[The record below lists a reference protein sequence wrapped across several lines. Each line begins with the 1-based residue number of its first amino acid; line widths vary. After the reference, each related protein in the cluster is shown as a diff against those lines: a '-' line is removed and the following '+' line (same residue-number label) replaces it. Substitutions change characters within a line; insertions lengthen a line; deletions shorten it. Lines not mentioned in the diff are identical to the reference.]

1 MKGLLAIQGA
11 FMKYIYQDST
21 ELPVQRDFIED
32 LKTFLDI
39 TSRVIPLENSIIE
52 IKCKHKEALHEL
64 KSRIEGM
71 NNFEER
77 LDTLLRKLVNE
88 VDIEDIIPCTNAVL
102 QTCSENIG
110 KRKEILE
117 AQCTKIENG
126 TPDEYKILE
135 GKILEVLSR
144 FLVSGVYGAE
154 KRFELSS
161 STNGISGEMEGW
173 VSGLQYHYRLGF
185 TDEILTV
192 EKLLG
197 SLSLPGWTRAGI
209 LRKEEKIKMQ
219 NLSEFLVTFLEYDT
233 QKNVR
238 ISLENKKANRKFRIE
253 GGEHRYFVYEDDKE
267 ITADKDL
274 GAFIDLES
282 LARIPEKVQAY
293 FRANIRTYI
302 ISKILLD
309 EEDAISTN
317 QIFDCLK
324 VIAEQYGVIVQEC
337 LTKGH
342 NKEEIT
348 IKMEDVDGTRTE
360 KYITRAEIYTQLAE
374 VGSEG
379 IEIAGILGVD
389 SRTQIKDRKYLI
401 V

>member
-1 MKGLLAIQGA
+1 
-11 FMKYIYQDST
+11 MKYIYQDST

-52 IKCKHKEALHEL
+52 IKCKHKEALNEL
-64 KSRIEGM
+64 NSRIDGM
-71 NNFEER
+71 NNFEEK
-77 LDTLLRKLVNE
+77 LDILLRKLVNE
-88 VDIEDIIPCTNAVL
+88 IDVEDVIPCANAIL
-102 QTCSENIG
+102 QTCSENLG
-110 KRKEILE
+110 KKREVLE
-117 AQCTKIENG
+117 AEYTKIENG
-126 TPDEYKILE
+126 TSHEYKKFE
-135 GKILEVLSR
+135 GRILEVLTR
-144 FLVSGVYGAE
+144 FLISGVYGAE
-154 KRFELSS
+154 KRFELF
-161 STNGISGEMEGW
+161 STTGGISGEMEGW

-185 TDEILTV
+185 TEETLTV

-197 SLSLPGWTRAGI
+197 SLSLPGWTRTGI

-219 NLSEFLVTFLEYDT
+219 DLSEFLVSFLEYDT

-238 ISLENKKANRKFRIE
+238 ITLENKKANRKFRIE
-253 GGEHRYFVYEDDKE
+253 GGEHRYFVYEDDRE
-267 ITADKDL
+267 ITADKEL
-274 GAFIDLES
+274 ETFIDMEN

-293 FRANIRTYI
+293 FRTNIRIYTL
-302 ISKILLD
+302 SKVLLD
-309 EEDAISTN
+309 EEDAVSTN

-337 LTKGH
+337 LAKGH

-348 IKMEDVDGTRTE
+348 IKIEEADGTRTE

-389 SRTQIKDRKYLI
+389 SKIQIKDRKYLI

>member
-1 MKGLLAIQGA
+1 
-11 FMKYIYQDST
+11 MKYIYQDST
-21 ELPVQRDFIED
+21 ELPIQRDFIED

-52 IKCKHKEALHEL
+52 IKCKQKETLHEL
-64 KSRIEGM
+64 KSRIKGM
-71 NNFEER
+71 NNFEEK
-77 LDTLLRKLVNE
+77 LETLLRKLVNE

-110 KRKEILE
+110 KRREILKAE
-117 AQCTKIENG
+117 FTKIENE
-126 TPDEYKILE
+126 TPDKYRKFEE
-135 GKILEVLSR
+135 KILEVLSS
-144 FLVSGVYGAE
+144 FLISGVYGAE

-173 VSGLQYHYRLGF
+173 VSGLQYHYKLGF
-185 TDEILTV
+185 TEENLTV

-197 SLSLPGWTRAGI
+197 GLILPGWTRAGI

-219 NLSEFLVTFLEYDT
+219 NLSEFIVTFLEYDT

-238 ISLENKKANRKFRIE
+238 IGMENKKANRKFRIE
-253 GGEHRYFVYEDDKE
+253 GGDHRYFVYEDDKE
-267 ITADKDL
+267 ITADKEL
-274 GAFIDLES
+274 GAFVDIGSLEE
-282 LARIPEKVQAY
+282 IPEKVQAY
-293 FRANIRTYI
+293 FRANIRTYTL
-302 ISKILLD
+302 SKVLLD

-337 LTKGH
+337 LAKGH

-348 IKMEDVDGTRTE
+348 IKMEESDGTRTE
-360 KYITRAEIYTQLAE
+360 KYITRSEIYTQLAE

-389 SRTQIKDRKYLI
+389 SRTQIKDKKYFI

>member
-1 MKGLLAIQGA
+1 MKGCLAIQGA

-32 LKTFLDI
+32 LKTFLNI

-71 NNFEER
+71 NNFEEK
-77 LDTLLRKLVNE
+77 LGVLLRKLVNE
-88 VDIEDIIPCTNAVL
+88 VDIEDVIPCSNAVL
-102 QTCSENIG
+102 QTCSENLG
-110 KRKEILE
+110 KRREILE
-117 AQCTKIENG
+117 AECAKIETG
-126 TPDEYKILE
+126 IPKEFKKLE
-135 GKILEVLSR
+135 EEILEVLSR
-144 FLVSGVYGAE
+144 FLISGVYGAE
-154 KRFELSS
+154 KRFGLLN

-173 VSGLQYHYRLGF
+173 VLGMQYYYKLGF
-185 TDEILTV
+185 AEETLTV

-197 SLSLPGWTRAGI
+197 NLSLPGWIRAGI

-219 NLSEFLVTFLEYDT
+219 DLSEFLITFLEYDT
-233 QKNVR
+233 KKNLR
-238 ISLENKKANRKFRIE
+238 MTIENKKANRKFRIE

-267 ITADKDL
+267 ITADKEL
-274 GAFIDLES
+274 GAFIDMEN
-282 LARIPEKVQAY
+282 LARISEKVQAY
-293 FRANIRTYI
+293 FRANIRTHTL
-302 ISKILLD
+302 SKVLLD
-309 EEDAISTN
+309 EEDAVSTN

-337 LTKGH
+337 MAKGH

-348 IKMEDVDGTRTE
+348 IKMEEADGTRTE
-360 KYITRAEIYTQLAE
+360 KYITKAEIYAQLAE

>member
-1 MKGLLAIQGA
+1 
-11 FMKYIYQDST
+11 MKYIYQDST

-64 KSRIEGM
+64 KSRIEGI
-71 NNFEER
+71 NNFEEK
-77 LDTLLRKLVNE
+77 LEILLKKLVNE
-88 VDIEDIIPCTNAVL
+88 ADIEDVIPCTNAVL
-102 QTCSENIG
+102 QTCSENLG
-110 KRKEILE
+110 KRREILE
-117 AQCTKIENG
+117 AEYAKIENG
-126 TPDEYKILE
+126 TPSEYKRFE
-135 GKILEVLSR
+135 GKILEVLSK
-144 FLVSGVYGAE
+144 FLISGVYGAE

-161 STNGISGEMEGW
+161 STVGISGEMEGW

-185 TDEILTV
+185 TEEVLTV

-197 SLSLPGWTRAGI
+197 NLSLPGWTRAGI

-219 NLSEFLVTFLEYDT
+219 DLSEFLVTFLEYDT

-238 ISLENKKANRKFRIE
+238 ITLENKKANRKFRIE
-253 GGEHRYFVYEDDKE
+253 GGDHRYFVYEDDKE
-267 ITADKDL
+267 ITADKEL
-274 GAFIDLES
+274 GAFIDMES
-282 LARIPEKVQAY
+282 LARIPVKVQAY
-293 FRANIRTYI
+293 FRANIRTYTL
-302 ISKILLD
+302 SKVLLD
-309 EEDAISTN
+309 EEDAVSTN

-337 LTKGH
+337 LAKGH

-348 IKMEDVDGTRTE
+348 IKMEEADGTRTE
-360 KYITRAEIYTQLAE
+360 KYITKTEIYTQLAE

>member
-1 MKGLLAIQGA
+1 
-11 FMKYIYQDST
+11 MKYIYQDST
-21 ELPVQRDFIED
+21 ELPIQRDFIED

-52 IKCKHKEALHEL
+52 IKCKQKETLHEL
-64 KSRIEGM
+64 KSRIKGM
-71 NNFEER
+71 NNFEEK
-77 LDTLLRKLVNE
+77 LETLLRKLVNE

-110 KRKEILE
+110 KRREILKAE
-117 AQCTKIENG
+117 FTKIENE
-126 TPDEYKILE
+126 TPDKYRKFEE
-135 GKILEVLSR
+135 KILEVLSS
-144 FLVSGVYGAE
+144 FLISGVYGAE

-173 VSGLQYHYRLGF
+173 VSGLQYHYKLGF
-185 TDEILTV
+185 TEENLTV

-197 SLSLPGWTRAGI
+197 GLILPGWTRAGI

-219 NLSEFLVTFLEYDT
+219 NLSEFIVTFLEYDT

-238 ISLENKKANRKFRIE
+238 IGMENKKANRKFRIE
-253 GGEHRYFVYEDDKE
+253 GGDHRYFVYEDDKE
-267 ITADKDL
+267 ITADKEL
-274 GAFIDLES
+274 GAFVDMGSLEK
-282 LARIPEKVQAY
+282 IPEKVQAY
-293 FRANIRTYI
+293 FRANIRTYTL
-302 ISKILLD
+302 SKVLLD

-337 LTKGH
+337 LAKGH

-348 IKMEDVDGTRTE
+348 IKMEESDGTRTE
-360 KYITRAEIYTQLAE
+360 KYITRSEIYTQLAE

-389 SRTQIKDRKYLI
+389 SRTQIKDKKYFI

>member
-1 MKGLLAIQGA
+1 
-11 FMKYIYQDST
+11 MKYIYQDST
-21 ELPVQRDFIED
+21 ELPIQRDFIED

-52 IKCKHKEALHEL
+52 IKCKQKETLHEL
-64 KSRIEGM
+64 KSRIKGM
-71 NNFEER
+71 NNFEEK
-77 LDTLLRKLVNE
+77 LETLLRRLVNE

-110 KRKEILE
+110 KRREILKAE
-117 AQCTKIENG
+117 FTKIENE
-126 TPDEYKILE
+126 TPDKYRKFEE
-135 GKILEVLSR
+135 KILEVLSS
-144 FLVSGVYGAE
+144 FLISGVYGAE

-173 VSGLQYHYRLGF
+173 VSGLQYHYKLGF
-185 TDEILTV
+185 TEENLTV

-197 SLSLPGWTRAGI
+197 GLILPGWTRAGI

-219 NLSEFLVTFLEYDT
+219 NLSEFIVTFLEYDT

-238 ISLENKKANRKFRIE
+238 IGMENKKANRKFRIE
-253 GGEHRYFVYEDDKE
+253 GGDHRYFVYEDDKE
-267 ITADKDL
+267 ITADKEL
-274 GAFIDLES
+274 GAFVDMGSLEK
-282 LARIPEKVQAY
+282 IPEKVQAY
-293 FRANIRTYI
+293 FRANIRTYTL
-302 ISKILLD
+302 SKVLLD

-324 VIAEQYGVIVQEC
+324 VIAEQYGVIVQEG
-337 LTKGH
+337 LAKGH

-348 IKMEDVDGTRTE
+348 IKMEESDGTRTE
-360 KYITRAEIYTQLAE
+360 KYITRSEIYTQLAE

-389 SRTQIKDRKYLI
+389 SRTQIKDKKYFI

>member
-1 MKGLLAIQGA
+1 
-11 FMKYIYQDST
+11 MKYIYQDST

-32 LKTFLDI
+32 LKTFLNI

-64 KSRIEGM
+64 KSRIKGM
-71 NNFEER
+71 NNFEEK
-77 LDTLLRKLVNE
+77 LGILLRKLVNE
-88 VDIEDIIPCTNAVL
+88 VDIEDVIPCTNAIL
-102 QTCSENIG
+102 QTCSENLG
-110 KRKEILE
+110 KRREILE
-117 AQCTKIENG
+117 AECVKIETW
-126 TPDEYKILE
+126 TPSEFKKIE
-135 GKILEVLSR
+135 EEILEVLSR
-144 FLVSGVYGAE
+144 FLISGVYGAE
-154 KRFELSS
+154 KRFELFS
-161 STNGISGEMEGW
+161 STNGISGEMEGR
-173 VSGLQYHYRLGF
+173 VLGMQYHYRLGF
-185 TDEILTV
+185 AGETLTV

-197 SLSLPGWTRAGI
+197 NLSLPGWIRAGI

-219 NLSEFLVTFLEYDT
+219 DLSEFLVTFLEYDT
-233 QKNVR
+233 KKNLR
-238 ISLENKKANRKFRIE
+238 IALENKKANRKFRIE

-267 ITADKDL
+267 ITADKEL
-274 GAFIDLES
+274 GVFIDIES
-282 LARIPEKVQAY
+282 LARISEKVQAY
-293 FRANIRTYI
+293 FRANICTYTL
-302 ISKILLD
+302 SKILLD
-309 EEDAISTN
+309 EEDAVSTN

-337 LTKGH
+337 LAKGH

-348 IKMEDVDGTRTE
+348 IKIEEADGTRTE
-360 KYITRAEIYTQLAE
+360 KYITKAEIYAQLAE

>member
-1 MKGLLAIQGA
+1 LKGYLTIHGA

-21 ELPVQRDFIED
+21 ELPVQRDFTED

-52 IKCKHKEALHEL
+52 IKCKQKGALYEL
-64 KSRIEGM
+64 KSRIEGI
-71 NNFEER
+71 NNFEEK
-77 LDTLLRKLVNE
+77 LESLLRKLVNE
-88 VDIEDIIPCTNAVL
+88 IDIEDVIPCSNAVL
-102 QTCSENIG
+102 QTCSENLG
-110 KRKEILE
+110 KRREILE
-117 AQCTKIENG
+117 AECAKIKNG
-126 TPDEYKILE
+126 TPNEYKKFE
-135 GKILEVLSR
+135 GKILEVLSG
-144 FLVSGVYGAE
+144 FLISGVYGAE

-161 STNGISGEMEGW
+161 STGSISGEMEGW

-185 TDEILTV
+185 TEETLTV

-197 SLSLPGWTRAGI
+197 NLSLPGWTRAGI

-219 NLSEFLVTFLEYDT
+219 DLSEFLVTSLEYDT
-233 QKNVR
+233 QKNIR
-238 ISLENKKANRKFRIE
+238 ITMENKKANRKFRIE
-253 GGEHRYFVYEDDKE
+253 GGDHRYFVYEDEKE
-267 ITADKDL
+267 ITADKEL
-274 GAFIDLES
+274 GAFIDMES

-293 FRANIRTYI
+293 LRANIRICTL
-302 ISKILLD
+302 SKVLLD

-317 QIFDCLK
+317 QVFDCLK

-337 LTKGH
+337 LAKGH

-348 IKMEDVDGTRTE
+348 IKMEEADGTRTE

-389 SRTQIKDRKYLI
+389 NKPQIKDRKYLI

>member
-1 MKGLLAIQGA
+1 
-11 FMKYIYQDST
+11 MKYIYQDST

-52 IKCKHKEALHEL
+52 IKCKHKESLREL
-64 KSRIEGM
+64 RSRIEGM
-71 NNFEER
+71 NNFEEK
-77 LDTLLRKLVNE
+77 LDLLLRKLVNE
-88 VDIEDIIPCTNAVL
+88 IDIEDVIPCANAVL
-102 QTCSENIG
+102 QTCNENLG
-110 KRKEILE
+110 KKREVLE
-117 AQCTKIENG
+117 AEYTKIENG
-126 TPDEYKILE
+126 TSHEYKE
-135 GKILEVLSR
+135 FEEKILEVLSR
-144 FLVSGVYGAE
+144 FLISGVYGAE

-161 STNGISGEMEGW
+161 SASGISGEMEGW

-185 TDEILTV
+185 TEDALTV

-219 NLSEFLVTFLEYDT
+219 DISEFLVSFLEYDT

-238 ISLENKKANRKFRIE
+238 ITLENKKANRKFRIE

-267 ITADKDL
+267 ITADKEL
-274 GAFIDLES
+274 GAFINMES
-282 LARIPEKVQAY
+282 LERIPEKVQAY
-293 FRANIRTYI
+293 FRTNIRTCTLL
-302 ISKILLD
+302 KVLLD
-309 EEDAISTN
+309 EEDAVSTN

-337 LTKGH
+337 RAKGH

-348 IKMEDVDGTRTE
+348 IKMEEADGTRTE

-379 IEIAGILGVD
+379 VEIAGILGVD
-389 SRTQIKDRKYLI
+389 SKIQIKDRKYLI